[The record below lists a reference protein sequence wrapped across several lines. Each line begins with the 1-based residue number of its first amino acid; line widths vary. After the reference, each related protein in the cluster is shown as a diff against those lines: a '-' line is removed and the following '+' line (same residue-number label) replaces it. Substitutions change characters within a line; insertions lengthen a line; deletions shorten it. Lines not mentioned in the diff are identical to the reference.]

1 LIWDEIGGNEKIY
14 VSLYQNLNQ
23 ITCKIMRFRG
33 VVAVI
38 LFSFLALSCDITKE
52 SVYEDYLDRLDSTLE
67 MAPEYVRAK
76 EQRISSIENM
86 LHSRGVTPLQQYQ
99 IYHQLYNEYFAFQF
113 DKAKDALDNQIAIS
127 EELDDRD
134 MKNDA
139 MLDKSLLLTNA
150 GFFFEANKVFDALDT
165 LALDKEQ
172 MVRWYY
178 ARQKYLRDYQE
189 YVSTSDF
196 ILPDVE
202 KIKYYQNK
210 VLSDID
216 APSQMNRQVRIL
228 RLLEEQDYKNAYEE
242 NRYFIG
248 TLDPE
253 GHDYAVQTYWQGVIC
268 DNLNLKEESIK
279 WWVES
284 AISDIKGAVKD
295 NASLCSVA
303 VQLVAPED
311 TERAFKYI
319 RLSLDDAVYY
329 NAKLRKVQIASTM
342 PWIQSAYAES
352 KDIQNRDRNRFLL
365 LTLAAAVMLA
375 CVSLLSVSLYVQGR
389 RAAREV
395 RNQAEQLAEYN
406 RSIVEAED
414 SLRRKNLDL
423 IEANAAKEEYLGLF
437 LSMCS
442 GYLDKLKKNITR
454 DQYEAELKNFY
465 KTFDT
470 SFLSLYPSFVED
482 LNSLLK
488 PENRIVL
495 KEGEQL
501 NTELRIFALI
511 KLGITQS
518 SHIASLLRYSV
529 NTIYNYRAQVKNAAL
544 EDRGNFEE
552 MVKTIGSKH

>member
-1 LIWDEIGGNEKIY
+1 MIQNESFY
-14 VSLYQNLNQ
+14 VNLCLNVNP
-23 ITCKIMRFRG
+23 ITCKIMRYISLA
-33 VVAVI
+33 AV
-38 LFSFLALSCDITKE
+38 LSFCFLAHSCQSVRE
-52 SVYEDYLDRLDSTLE
+52 SVYEDCLDRLDSTLE
-67 MAPEYVRAK
+67 LTDEYVRAK

-99 IYHQLYNEYFAFQF
+99 IYHQLYEEYFAFQF
-113 DKAKDALDNQIAIS
+113 DKANEALDNQVVLAEKLGERS
-127 EELDDRD
+127 LKD
-134 MKNDA
+134 DA
-139 MLDKSLLLTNA
+139 MLDKALLLTNA
-150 GFFFEANKVFDALDT
+150 GFFLEASLAFETLDT
-165 LALDKEQ
+165 LALDKDQ

-178 ARQKYLRDYQE
+178 ARQKFLHDYQE

-196 ILPDVE
+196 TVLDE
-202 KIKYYQNK
+202 DKIKYYQDRI
-210 VLSDID
+210 LSDTEPTSPI
-216 APSQMNRQVRIL
+216 NRQMRIFRML
-228 RLLEEQDYKNAYEE
+228 NERDYEKAYEE

-248 TLDPE
+248 SLDPE
-253 GHDYAVQTYWQGVIC
+253 RHAYAVQTYWQGVIC
-268 DNLNLKEESIK
+268 ENLGLEEESVK

-303 VQLVAPED
+303 IKLGAPED

-319 RLSLDDAVYY
+319 RISLDDAVYY

-342 PWIQSAYAES
+342 PWIQSAYAEN
-352 KDIQNRDRNRFLL
+352 KEIQNKERNSFLLFTLVAALMLAVVLL
-365 LTLAAAVMLA
+365 LT
-375 CVSLLSVSLYVQGR
+375 VSLYAKGR
-389 RAAREV
+389 RSAREV
-395 RNQAEQLAEYN
+395 RKQTEQLAEYN
-406 RSIVEAED
+406 RSIIEAED
-414 SLRRKNLDL
+414 NLRKTNFDL

-442 GYLDKLKKNITR
+442 GYLDKLKKHLTR
-454 DQYEAELKNFY
+454 EQYESELKNFY

-482 LNSLLK
+482 LNALLK
-488 PENRIVL
+488 PEGRIVL

-529 NTIYNYRAQVKNAAL
+529 NTIYNYRAHVKNAAL
-544 EDRGNFEE
+544 EDRGNFED
-552 MVKTIGSKH
+552 MVKIIGSKH

>member
-1 LIWDEIGGNEKIY
+1 LDEIGGNEKIY

-38 LFSFLALSCDITKE
+38 LFSFLAQSCNITKE

-319 RLSLDDAVYY
+319 RISLDDAVYY

-454 DQYEAELKNFY
+454 DQYESELKNFY

>member
-1 LIWDEIGGNEKIY
+1 MCLN
-14 VSLYQNLNQ
+14 VNL
-23 ITCKIMRFRG
+23 ITCKIMRYISLA
-33 VVAVI
+33 AV
-38 LFSFLALSCDITKE
+38 LSFCFLAHSCQSVRE
-52 SVYEDYLDRLDSTLE
+52 SVYEDCLDRLDSTLE
-67 MAPEYVRAK
+67 LTDEYVRAK

-99 IYHQLYNEYFAFQF
+99 IYHQLYEEYFAFQF
-113 DKAKDALDNQIAIS
+113 DKANEALDNQVVLAEKLGERS
-127 EELDDRD
+127 LKD
-134 MKNDA
+134 DA
-139 MLDKSLLLTNA
+139 MLDKALLLTNA
-150 GFFFEANKVFDALDT
+150 GFFLEASLAFETLDT
-165 LALDKEQ
+165 LALDKDQ

-178 ARQKYLRDYQE
+178 ARQKFLHDYQE

-196 ILPDVE
+196 TVLDE
-202 KIKYYQNK
+202 DKIKYYQDRI
-210 VLSDID
+210 LSDTEPTSPI
-216 APSQMNRQVRIL
+216 NRQMRIFRML
-228 RLLEEQDYKNAYEE
+228 NERDYEKAYEE

-248 TLDPE
+248 SLDPE
-253 GHDYAVQTYWQGVIC
+253 RHAYAVQTYWQGVIC
-268 DNLNLKEESIK
+268 ENLGLEEESVK

-303 VQLVAPED
+303 IKLGAPED

-319 RLSLDDAVYY
+319 RISLDDAVYY

-342 PWIQSAYAES
+342 PWIQSAYAEN
-352 KDIQNRDRNRFLL
+352 KEIQNKERNSFLL
-365 LTLAAAVMLA
+365 FTLAAALMLA
-375 CVSLLSVSLYVQGR
+375 VVLLLTVSLYAKGR
-389 RAAREV
+389 RSAREV
-395 RNQAEQLAEYN
+395 RKQTEQLAEYN
-406 RSIVEAED
+406 RSIIEAED
-414 SLRRKNLDL
+414 NLRKTNLDL

-442 GYLDKLKKNITR
+442 GYLDKLKKHLTR
-454 DQYEAELKNFY
+454 EQYESELKNFY

-488 PENRIVL
+488 PEGRIVL

-529 NTIYNYRAQVKNAAL
+529 NTIYNYRAHVKNAAL
-544 EDRGNFEE
+544 EDRGNFED
-552 MVKTIGSKH
+552 MVKIIGSKH

>member
-1 LIWDEIGGNEKIY
+1 MC
-14 VSLYQNLNQ
+14 LNVNP
-23 ITCKIMRFRG
+23 ITCKIMRYISLA
-33 VVAVI
+33 AV
-38 LFSFLALSCDITKE
+38 LSFCFLAHSCQSVRE
-52 SVYEDYLDRLDSTLE
+52 SVYEDCLDRLDSTLE
-67 MAPEYVRAK
+67 LTDEYVRAK

-99 IYHQLYNEYFAFQF
+99 IYHQLYEEYFAFQF
-113 DKAKDALDNQIAIS
+113 DKANEALDNQVVLAEKLGERS
-127 EELDDRD
+127 LKD
-134 MKNDA
+134 DA
-139 MLDKSLLLTNA
+139 MLDKALLLINA
-150 GFFFEANKVFDALDT
+150 GFFLEASLAFETLDT
-165 LALDKEQ
+165 LALDKDQ

-178 ARQKYLRDYQE
+178 ARQKFLHDYQE

-196 ILPDVE
+196 TVLDE
-202 KIKYYQNK
+202 DKIKYYQDRI
-210 VLSDID
+210 LSDTEPTSPI
-216 APSQMNRQVRIL
+216 NRQMRIFRML
-228 RLLEEQDYKNAYEE
+228 NERDYEKAYEE

-248 TLDPE
+248 SLDPE
-253 GHDYAVQTYWQGVIC
+253 GHAYAVQTYWQGVIC
-268 DNLNLKEESIK
+268 DNLGLEEESVK

-303 VQLVAPED
+303 IKLGAPED

-319 RLSLDDAVYY
+319 RISLDDAVYY

-342 PWIQSAYAES
+342 PWIQSAYAEN
-352 KDIQNRDRNRFLL
+352 KEIQNKERNSFLL
-365 LTLAAAVMLA
+365 FTLAAALMLA
-375 CVSLLSVSLYVQGR
+375 VVLLLTVLLYAKGR
-389 RAAREV
+389 RSAREV
-395 RNQAEQLAEYN
+395 RKQTEQLAEYN
-406 RSIVEAED
+406 RSIIEAED
-414 SLRRKNLDL
+414 NLRKTNLDL

-442 GYLDKLKKNITR
+442 GYLDKLKKHLTR
-454 DQYEAELKNFY
+454 EQYESELKNFY

-488 PENRIVL
+488 PEGRIVL

-529 NTIYNYRAQVKNAAL
+529 NTIYNYRAHVKNAAL
-544 EDRGNFEE
+544 EDRGNFED
-552 MVKTIGSKH
+552 MVKIIGSKH

>member
-1 LIWDEIGGNEKIY
+1 MILDEIGGNEKIY

-139 MLDKSLLLTNA
+139 MLDKALLLTNA

-319 RLSLDDAVYY
+319 RISLDDAVYY

-365 LTLAAAVMLA
+365 FTLAAAVMLA

-454 DQYEAELKNFY
+454 DQYESELKNFY

>member
-1 LIWDEIGGNEKIY
+1 MRYI
-14 VSLYQNLNQ
+14 SLA
-23 ITCKIMRFRG
+23 
-33 VVAVI
+33 AV
-38 LFSFLALSCDITKE
+38 LSFCFLAHSCQSVRE
-52 SVYEDYLDRLDSTLE
+52 SVYEDCLDRLDSTLE
-67 MAPEYVRAK
+67 LTDEYVRAK

-99 IYHQLYNEYFAFQF
+99 IYHQLYEEYFAFQF
-113 DKAKDALDNQIAIS
+113 DKANEALDNQVVLAEKLGERS
-127 EELDDRD
+127 LKD
-134 MKNDA
+134 DA
-139 MLDKSLLLTNA
+139 MLDKALLLTNA
-150 GFFFEANKVFDALDT
+150 GFFLEASLAFETLDT
-165 LALDKEQ
+165 LALDKDQ

-178 ARQKYLRDYQE
+178 ARQKFLHDYQE

-196 ILPDVE
+196 TVLDE
-202 KIKYYQNK
+202 DKIKYYQDRI
-210 VLSDID
+210 LSDTEPTSTI
-216 APSQMNRQVRIL
+216 NRQMRIFRML
-228 RLLEEQDYKNAYEE
+228 NERDYEKAYEE

-248 TLDPE
+248 SLDPE
-253 GHDYAVQTYWQGVIC
+253 RHAYAVQTYWQGVIC
-268 DNLNLKEESIK
+268 ENLGLEEESVK

-303 VQLVAPED
+303 IKLGAPED

-319 RLSLDDAVYY
+319 RISLDDAVYY

-342 PWIQSAYAES
+342 PWIQSAYAEN
-352 KDIQNRDRNRFLL
+352 KEIQNKERNSFLL
-365 LTLAAAVMLA
+365 FTLAAALMLA
-375 CVSLLSVSLYVQGR
+375 VVLLLTVSLYAKGR
-389 RAAREV
+389 RSAREV
-395 RNQAEQLAEYN
+395 RKQTEQLAEYN
-406 RSIVEAED
+406 RSIIEAED
-414 SLRRKNLDL
+414 NLRKTNFDL

-442 GYLDKLKKNITR
+442 GYLDKLKKHLTR
-454 DQYEAELKNFY
+454 EQYESELKNFY

-488 PENRIVL
+488 PEGRIVL

-529 NTIYNYRAQVKNAAL
+529 NTIYNYRAHVKNAAL
-544 EDRGNFEE
+544 EDRGNFED
-552 MVKTIGSKH
+552 MVKIIGSKH

>member
-1 LIWDEIGGNEKIY
+1 MILDEIGGNEKIY

-38 LFSFLALSCDITKE
+38 LFSFLAQSCNITKE

-139 MLDKSLLLTNA
+139 MLDKALLLTNA

-454 DQYEAELKNFY
+454 DQYESELKNFY

>member
-1 LIWDEIGGNEKIY
+1 MILDEIGGNEKIY

-38 LFSFLALSCDITKE
+38 LFSFLAQSCNITKE

-139 MLDKSLLLTNA
+139 MLDKALLLTNA

-202 KIKYYQNK
+202 KIKYYQDK

-319 RLSLDDAVYY
+319 RISLDDAVYY

-454 DQYEAELKNFY
+454 DQYESELKNFY

>member
-1 LIWDEIGGNEKIY
+1 MC
-14 VSLYQNLNQ
+14 LNVNP
-23 ITCKIMRFRG
+23 ITCKIMRYISLA
-33 VVAVI
+33 AV
-38 LFSFLALSCDITKE
+38 LSFCFLAHSCQSVRE
-52 SVYEDYLDRLDSTLE
+52 SVYEDCLDRLDSTLE
-67 MAPEYVRAK
+67 LTDEYVRAK

-99 IYHQLYNEYFAFQF
+99 IYHQLYEEYFAFQF
-113 DKAKDALDNQIAIS
+113 DKANEALDNQVILAEKLGERS
-127 EELDDRD
+127 LKD
-134 MKNDA
+134 DA

-150 GFFFEANKVFDALDT
+150 GFFLEASLAFETLDT
-165 LALDKEQ
+165 LALDKDQ

-178 ARQKYLRDYQE
+178 ARQKFLHDYQE

-196 ILPDVE
+196 TVIDE
-202 KIKYYQNK
+202 DKIKYYQDRI
-210 VLSDID
+210 LSDTEPTSTI
-216 APSQMNRQVRIL
+216 NRQMRIFRML
-228 RLLEEQDYKNAYEE
+228 NERDYEKAYEE

-248 TLDPE
+248 SLDPE
-253 GHDYAVQTYWQGVIC
+253 RHAYAVQTYWQGVIC
-268 DNLNLKEESIK
+268 ENLGLEEESVK

-303 VQLVAPED
+303 IKLGAPED

-319 RLSLDDAVYY
+319 RISLDDAVYY

-342 PWIQSAYAES
+342 PWIQSAYAEN
-352 KDIQNRDRNRFLL
+352 KEIQNKERNSFLL
-365 LTLAAAVMLA
+365 FTLAAALMLA
-375 CVSLLSVSLYVQGR
+375 VVLLLTVSLYAKGR
-389 RAAREV
+389 RSAREV
-395 RNQAEQLAEYN
+395 RKQTEQLAEYN
-406 RSIVEAED
+406 RSIIEAED
-414 SLRRKNLDL
+414 NLKKTNLDL

-442 GYLDKLKKNITR
+442 GYLDKLKKHLTR
-454 DQYEAELKNFY
+454 EQYESELKNFY

-482 LNSLLK
+482 LNALLK
-488 PENRIVL
+488 PEGRIVL

-529 NTIYNYRAQVKNAAL
+529 NTIYNYRAHVKNAAL
-544 EDRGNFEE
+544 EDRGNFED
-552 MVKTIGSKH
+552 MVKIIGSKH

>member
-1 LIWDEIGGNEKIY
+1 
-14 VSLYQNLNQ
+14 
-23 ITCKIMRFRG
+23 
-33 VVAVI
+33 
-38 LFSFLALSCDITKE
+38 
-52 SVYEDYLDRLDSTLE
+52 
-67 MAPEYVRAK
+67 
-76 EQRISSIENM
+76 
-86 LHSRGVTPLQQYQ
+86 
-99 IYHQLYNEYFAFQF
+99 
-113 DKAKDALDNQIAIS
+113 
-127 EELDDRD
+127 
-134 MKNDA
+134 
-139 MLDKSLLLTNA
+139 
-150 GFFFEANKVFDALDT
+150 
-165 LALDKEQ
+165 
-172 MVRWYY
+172 
-178 ARQKYLRDYQE
+178 
-189 YVSTSDF
+189 
-196 ILPDVE
+196 VE

-454 DQYEAELKNFY
+454 DQYESELKNFY

>member
-1 LIWDEIGGNEKIY
+1 MCLN
-14 VSLYQNLNQ
+14 VNL
-23 ITCKIMRFRG
+23 ITCKIMRYISLA
-33 VVAVI
+33 AV
-38 LFSFLALSCDITKE
+38 LSFCFLAHSCQSVRE
-52 SVYEDYLDRLDSTLE
+52 SVYEDCLDRLDSTLE
-67 MAPEYVRAK
+67 LTDEYVRAK

-99 IYHQLYNEYFAFQF
+99 IYHQLYEEYFAFQF
-113 DKAKDALDNQIAIS
+113 DKANEALDNQVVLAEKLGERS
-127 EELDDRD
+127 LKD
-134 MKNDA
+134 DA
-139 MLDKSLLLTNA
+139 MLDKALLLTNA
-150 GFFFEANKVFDALDT
+150 GFFLEASLAFETLDT
-165 LALDKEQ
+165 LALDKDQ

-178 ARQKYLRDYQE
+178 ARQKFLHDYQE

-196 ILPDVE
+196 TVLDE
-202 KIKYYQNK
+202 DKIKYYQDRI
-210 VLSDID
+210 LSDTEPTSPI
-216 APSQMNRQVRIL
+216 NRQMRIFRML
-228 RLLEEQDYKNAYEE
+228 NERDYEKAYEE

-248 TLDPE
+248 SLDPE
-253 GHDYAVQTYWQGVIC
+253 RHAYAVQTYWQGVIC
-268 DNLNLKEESIK
+268 ENLGLEEESVK

-303 VQLVAPED
+303 TKLGAPED

-319 RLSLDDAVYY
+319 RISLDDAVYY

-342 PWIQSAYAES
+342 PWIQSAYAEN
-352 KDIQNRDRNRFLL
+352 KEIQNKERNSFLL
-365 LTLAAAVMLA
+365 FTLAAALMLA
-375 CVSLLSVSLYVQGR
+375 VVLLLTVSLYAKGR
-389 RAAREV
+389 RSAREV
-395 RNQAEQLAEYN
+395 RKQTEQLAEYN
-406 RSIVEAED
+406 RSIIEAED
-414 SLRRKNLDL
+414 NLRKTNLDL

-442 GYLDKLKKNITR
+442 GYLDKLKKHLTR
-454 DQYEAELKNFY
+454 EQYESELKNFY

-488 PENRIVL
+488 PEGRIVL

-529 NTIYNYRAQVKNAAL
+529 NTIYNYRAHVKNAAL
-544 EDRGNFEE
+544 EDRGNFED
-552 MVKTIGSKH
+552 MVKIIGSKH

>member
-1 LIWDEIGGNEKIY
+1 MC
-14 VSLYQNLNQ
+14 LNVNP
-23 ITCKIMRFRG
+23 ITCKIMRYISLA
-33 VVAVI
+33 AV
-38 LFSFLALSCDITKE
+38 LSFCFLAHCCQSVRE
-52 SVYEDYLDRLDSTLE
+52 SVYEDCLDRLDSTLE
-67 MAPEYVRAK
+67 LTDEYVRAK

-99 IYHQLYNEYFAFQF
+99 IYHQLYEEYFAFQF
-113 DKAKDALDNQIAIS
+113 DKANEALDNQVVLAEKLGERS
-127 EELDDRD
+127 LKD
-134 MKNDA
+134 DA
-139 MLDKSLLLTNA
+139 MLDKALLLTNA
-150 GFFFEANKVFDALDT
+150 GFFLEASLAFETLDT
-165 LALDKEQ
+165 LALDKDQ

-178 ARQKYLRDYQE
+178 ARQKFLHDYQE
-189 YVSTSDF
+189 YVSMSDF
-196 ILPDVE
+196 TVLDE
-202 KIKYYQNK
+202 DKIKYYQDRI
-210 VLSDID
+210 LSDTEPTSPI
-216 APSQMNRQVRIL
+216 NRQMRIFRML
-228 RLLEEQDYKNAYEE
+228 NERDYEKAYEE

-248 TLDPE
+248 SLDPE
-253 GHDYAVQTYWQGVIC
+253 RHAYAVQTYWQGVIC
-268 DNLNLKEESIK
+268 ENLGLEEESVK

-303 VQLVAPED
+303 IKLGAPED

-319 RLSLDDAVYY
+319 RISLDDAVYY

-342 PWIQSAYAES
+342 PWIQSAYAEN
-352 KDIQNRDRNRFLL
+352 KEIQNKERNSFLLFTLVAALMLAVVLL
-365 LTLAAAVMLA
+365 LT
-375 CVSLLSVSLYVQGR
+375 VSLYAKGR
-389 RAAREV
+389 RSAREV
-395 RNQAEQLAEYN
+395 RKQTEQLAEYN
-406 RSIVEAED
+406 RSIIEAED
-414 SLRRKNLDL
+414 NLRKTNLDL

-442 GYLDKLKKNITR
+442 GYLDKLKKHLTR
-454 DQYEAELKNFY
+454 EQYESELKNFY

-488 PENRIVL
+488 PEGRIVL

-529 NTIYNYRAQVKNAAL
+529 NTIYNYRAHVKNAAL
-544 EDRGNFEE
+544 EDRGNFED
-552 MVKTIGSKH
+552 MVKIIGSKQ

>member
-1 LIWDEIGGNEKIY
+1 MC
-14 VSLYQNLNQ
+14 LNVNP
-23 ITCKIMRFRG
+23 ITCKIMRYISLA
-33 VVAVI
+33 AV
-38 LFSFLALSCDITKE
+38 LSFCFLAHSCQSVRE
-52 SVYEDYLDRLDSTLE
+52 SVYEDCLDRLDSTLE
-67 MAPEYVRAK
+67 LTDEYVRAK

-99 IYHQLYNEYFAFQF
+99 IYHQLYEEYFAFQF
-113 DKAKDALDNQIAIS
+113 DKANEALDNQVVLAEKLGERS
-127 EELDDRD
+127 LKD
-134 MKNDA
+134 DA
-139 MLDKSLLLTNA
+139 MLDKALLLTNA
-150 GFFFEANKVFDALDT
+150 GFFLEASLAFETLDT
-165 LALDKEQ
+165 LALDKDQ

-178 ARQKYLRDYQE
+178 ARQKFLHDYQE

-196 ILPDVE
+196 TVLDE
-202 KIKYYQNK
+202 DKIKYYQDRI
-210 VLSDID
+210 LSDTEPTSPI
-216 APSQMNRQVRIL
+216 NRQMRIFRML
-228 RLLEEQDYKNAYEE
+228 NERDYEKAYEE

-248 TLDPE
+248 SLDPE
-253 GHDYAVQTYWQGVIC
+253 RHAYAVQTYWQGVIC
-268 DNLNLKEESIK
+268 ENLGLEEESVK

-303 VQLVAPED
+303 IKLGAPED

-319 RLSLDDAVYY
+319 RISLDDAVYY

-342 PWIQSAYAES
+342 PWIQSAYAEN
-352 KDIQNRDRNRFLL
+352 KEIQNKERNSFLL
-365 LTLAAAVMLA
+365 FTLAAALMLA
-375 CVSLLSVSLYVQGR
+375 VVLLLTVSLYAKGR
-389 RAAREV
+389 RSAREV
-395 RNQAEQLAEYN
+395 RKQTEQLAEYN
-406 RSIVEAED
+406 RSIIEAED
-414 SLRRKNLDL
+414 NLRKTNLDL

-442 GYLDKLKKNITR
+442 GYLDKLKKHLTR
-454 DQYEAELKNFY
+454 EQYESELKNFY

-482 LNSLLK
+482 LNALLK
-488 PENRIVL
+488 PEGRIVL

-529 NTIYNYRAQVKNAAL
+529 NTIYNYRAHVKNAAL
-544 EDRGNFEE
+544 EDRGNFED
-552 MVKTIGSKH
+552 MVKIIGSKH

>member
-1 LIWDEIGGNEKIY
+1 LDEIGGNEEIY

-23 ITCKIMRFRG
+23 IICKIMRFRG

-38 LFSFLALSCDITKE
+38 LFGFLAQSCNITKE

-139 MLDKSLLLTNA
+139 MLDKALLLTNA

-165 LALDKEQ
+165 LALNKEQ

-202 KIKYYQNK
+202 KIKYYQDK

-342 PWIQSAYAES
+342 PWIQSAYAEN
-352 KDIQNRDRNRFLL
+352 KEIQNRDRNRFLF
-365 LTLAAAVMLA
+365 LTLIAAIMLA
-375 CVSLLSVSLYVQGR
+375 LVSFLSVSLYVKGR
-389 RAAREV
+389 RAAEEI

-414 SLRRKNLDL
+414 NLRKTNLDL
-423 IEANAAKEEYLGLF
+423 TEANAAKEEYIGLF

-454 DQYEAELKNFY
+454 DQYESELKNFY

-488 PENRIVL
+488 PEGRIVL

-511 KLGITQS
+511 NLGITQS

-552 MVKTIGSKH
+552 MVRKIGSER

>member
-1 LIWDEIGGNEKIY
+1 LDEIGGNEKIY

-23 ITCKIMRFRG
+23 IICKIMRFRG

-38 LFSFLALSCDITKE
+38 LFGFLAQSCNITKE

-139 MLDKSLLLTNA
+139 MLDKALLLTNA

-202 KIKYYQNK
+202 KIKYYQDK

-319 RLSLDDAVYY
+319 RISLDDAVYY

-375 CVSLLSVSLYVQGR
+375 CVSLLSGSLYVQGR

>member
-1 LIWDEIGGNEKIY
+1 
-14 VSLYQNLNQ
+14 
-23 ITCKIMRFRG
+23 MRFRG

-38 LFSFLALSCDITKE
+38 LFSFLAQSCNITKE

-139 MLDKSLLLTNA
+139 MLDKALLLTNA

-202 KIKYYQNK
+202 KIKYYQDK

-319 RLSLDDAVYY
+319 RISLDDAVYY

>member
-1 LIWDEIGGNEKIY
+1 MIWDEIGGNEKIY

-38 LFSFLALSCDITKE
+38 LFSFLAQSCNITKE

-139 MLDKSLLLTNA
+139 MLDKALLLTNA

-202 KIKYYQNK
+202 KIKYYQDK

-319 RLSLDDAVYY
+319 RISLDDAVYY

-352 KDIQNRDRNRFLL
+352 KDIQNRDRNRFFL

>member
-1 LIWDEIGGNEKIY
+1 MIWDEIGGNEKIY

-38 LFSFLALSCDITKE
+38 LFSFLAQSCNITKE

-139 MLDKSLLLTNA
+139 MLDKALLLTNA

-202 KIKYYQNK
+202 KIKYYQDK

-319 RLSLDDAVYY
+319 RISLDDAVYY

-352 KDIQNRDRNRFLL
+352 KDIQNRDRNRFFL

-454 DQYEAELKNFY
+454 DQYESELKNFY

>member
-1 LIWDEIGGNEKIY
+1 
-14 VSLYQNLNQ
+14 
-23 ITCKIMRFRG
+23 MRFRG
-33 VVAVI
+33 VAAAL
-38 LFSFLALSCDITKE
+38 LFCFIVQSCQMTRE
-52 SVYEDYLDRLDSTLE
+52 SLYEDYLDRLDTTLE
-67 MAPEYVRAK
+67 MSAEYVRAK

-86 LHSRGVTPLQQYQ
+86 LHSRGVTPLQQYH
-99 IYHQLYNEYFAFQF
+99 IYHQLYEEYFAFQF
-113 DKAKDALDNQIAIS
+113 DKANDALDNQVAIA
-127 EELDDRD
+127 ERLGEKD

-139 MLDKSLLLTNA
+139 MLDKVLLLTNA
-150 GFFFEANKVFDALDT
+150 GFFLEASDVFDALDT
-165 LALDKEQ
+165 LALNKDQ

-178 ARQKYLRDYQE
+178 ARQKFLRDYQE

-196 ILPDVE
+196 IVPDAE
-202 KIKYYQNK
+202 KIKFYQDK
-210 VLSDID
+210 VLCNTS
-216 APSQMNRQVRIL
+216 ASSLMNRQVRIL
-228 RLLEEQDYKNAYEE
+228 RMLEEQDYEKAYEE

-248 TLDPE
+248 SLDPE
-253 GHDYAVQTYWQGVIC
+253 KHGYAVQTYWQGVIC
-268 DNLNLKEESIK
+268 DNLGLDEETMK
-279 WWVES
+279 WWAES
-284 AISDIKGAVKD
+284 AISDVKGAVKD

-303 VQLVAPED
+303 IKLVDSED
-311 TERAFKYI
+311 AERAFKYI
-319 RLSLDDAVYY
+319 RISLDDAVYY

-342 PWIQSAYAES
+342 PWIQSAYAEN
-352 KDIQNRDRNRFLL
+352 KEIQNRDRNRFLF
-365 LTLAAAVMLA
+365 LTLIAAIMLA
-375 CVSLLSVSLYVQGR
+375 LVSFLSVSLYVKGR
-389 RAAREV
+389 RAAEEI

-414 SLRRKNLDL
+414 NLRKTNLDL
-423 IEANAAKEEYLGLF
+423 TEANAAKEEYIGLF

-442 GYLDKLKKNITR
+442 GYLDKLKKNLTR
-454 DQYEAELKNFY
+454 DQYESELKNFY

-488 PENRIVL
+488 PEGRIVL

-552 MVKTIGSKH
+552 MVRKIGSER

>member
-1 LIWDEIGGNEKIY
+1 MC
-14 VSLYQNLNQ
+14 LNVNP
-23 ITCKIMRFRG
+23 ITCKIMRFISLA
-33 VVAVI
+33 AV
-38 LFSFLALSCDITKE
+38 LSFCLLAHSCQIVRE

-67 MAPEYVRAK
+67 LTDEYVRAK

-99 IYHQLYNEYFAFQF
+99 IYHQLYEEYFAFQF
-113 DKAKDALDNQIAIS
+113 DKANEALDSQVVLAK
-127 EELDDRD
+127 ELGDRSLKD
-134 MKNDA
+134 DA
-139 MLDKSLLLTNA
+139 MLDKALLLTNA
-150 GFFFEANKVFDALDT
+150 GFFLEASLAFDALDT
-165 LALDKEQ
+165 LGLDKGQ

-178 ARQKYLRDYQE
+178 ARQKFLHDYQE

-196 ILPDVE
+196 TVLDAD
-202 KIKYYQNK
+202 KITFYQDRI
-210 VLSDID
+210 LSDTEVSSPI
-216 APSQMNRQVRIL
+216 NRQIRIL
-228 RLLEEQDYKNAYEE
+228 RMLEEQDYEHAYEE

-248 TLDPE
+248 SLDPE
-253 GHDYAVQTYWQGVIC
+253 GHAYAVQTYWQGVIC
-268 DNLNLKEESIK
+268 EKLGLAEENMK

-303 VQLVAPED
+303 IKLGAPED

-319 RLSLDDAVYY
+319 RISLDDAVYY

-342 PWIQSAYAES
+342 PWIQSAYAEN
-352 KDIQNRDRNRFLL
+352 KEIQNRERNSFLL
-365 LTLAAAVMLA
+365 FTLAAALMLA
-375 CVSLLSVSLYVQGR
+375 VVLLLTVSLYAKGR
-389 RAAREV
+389 RSAREV
-395 RNQAEQLAEYN
+395 RKQTEQLAEYN
-406 RSIVEAED
+406 RSIIEAED
-414 SLRRKNLDL
+414 NLRKTNLDL

-442 GYLDKLKKNITR
+442 GYLDKLKKHLTR
-454 DQYEAELKNFY
+454 EQYESELKNFY

-482 LNSLLK
+482 LNALLK
-488 PENRIVL
+488 PEGRIVL

-529 NTIYNYRAQVKNAAL
+529 NTIYNYRAHVKNAAL
-544 EDRGNFEE
+544 EDRGNFED
-552 MVKTIGSKH
+552 MVKIIGSKH

>member
-1 LIWDEIGGNEKIY
+1 MC
-14 VSLYQNLNQ
+14 LNVNP
-23 ITCKIMRFRG
+23 ITCKIMRYISLA
-33 VVAVI
+33 AV
-38 LFSFLALSCDITKE
+38 LSFCFLAHSCQSVRE
-52 SVYEDYLDRLDSTLE
+52 SVYEDCLDRLDSTLE
-67 MAPEYVRAK
+67 LTDEYVRAK

-99 IYHQLYNEYFAFQF
+99 IYHQLYEEYFAFQF
-113 DKAKDALDNQIAIS
+113 DKANEALDNQVILAEKLGERS
-127 EELDDRD
+127 LKD
-134 MKNDA
+134 DA
-139 MLDKSLLLTNA
+139 MLDKALLLPNA
-150 GFFFEANKVFDALDT
+150 GFFLEASLAFETLDT
-165 LALDKEQ
+165 LALDKDQ

-178 ARQKYLRDYQE
+178 ARQKFLHDYQE

-196 ILPDVE
+196 TVLDEDKV
-202 KIKYYQNK
+202 KYYQDRI
-210 VLSDID
+210 LSDTEPTSPI
-216 APSQMNRQVRIL
+216 NRQMRIFRML
-228 RLLEEQDYKNAYEE
+228 NERDYEKAYEE

-248 TLDPE
+248 SLDPE
-253 GHDYAVQTYWQGVIC
+253 RHAYAVQTYWQGVIC
-268 DNLNLKEESIK
+268 ENLGLEEESVK

-303 VQLVAPED
+303 IKLGAPED

-319 RLSLDDAVYY
+319 RISLDDAVYY

-342 PWIQSAYAES
+342 PWIQSAYAEN
-352 KDIQNRDRNRFLL
+352 KEIQNKERNSFLL
-365 LTLAAAVMLA
+365 FTLAAALMLA
-375 CVSLLSVSLYVQGR
+375 VVLLLTVSLYAKGR
-389 RAAREV
+389 RSAREV
-395 RNQAEQLAEYN
+395 RKQTEQLAEYN
-406 RSIVEAED
+406 RSIIEAED
-414 SLRRKNLDL
+414 NLRKTNLDL

-442 GYLDKLKKNITR
+442 GYLDKLKKHLTR
-454 DQYEAELKNFY
+454 EQYESELKNFY

-482 LNSLLK
+482 LNALLK
-488 PENRIVL
+488 PEGRIVL

-529 NTIYNYRAQVKNAAL
+529 NTIYNYRAHVKNAAL
-544 EDRGNFEE
+544 EDRGNFED
-552 MVKTIGSKH
+552 MVKIIGSKH

>member
-1 LIWDEIGGNEKIY
+1 
-14 VSLYQNLNQ
+14 
-23 ITCKIMRFRG
+23 MRFISLA
-33 VVAVI
+33 AV
-38 LFSFLALSCDITKE
+38 LSFCLLAHSCQIVRE

-67 MAPEYVRAK
+67 LTDEYVRAK

-99 IYHQLYNEYFAFQF
+99 IYHQLYEEYFAFQF
-113 DKAKDALDNQIAIS
+113 DKANEALDSQVVLAK
-127 EELDDRD
+127 ELGDRSLKD
-134 MKNDA
+134 DA
-139 MLDKSLLLTNA
+139 MLDKALLLTNA
-150 GFFFEANKVFDALDT
+150 GFFLEASLAFDALDT
-165 LALDKEQ
+165 LGLDKGQ

-178 ARQKYLRDYQE
+178 ARQKFLHDYQE

-196 ILPDVE
+196 TVLDAD
-202 KIKYYQNK
+202 KITFYQDRI
-210 VLSDID
+210 LSDTEVSSPI
-216 APSQMNRQVRIL
+216 NRQIRIL
-228 RLLEEQDYKNAYEE
+228 RMLEEQDYEHAYEE

-248 TLDPE
+248 SLDPE
-253 GHDYAVQTYWQGVIC
+253 GHAYAVQTYWQGVIC
-268 DNLNLKEESIK
+268 EKLGLAEENMK

-303 VQLVAPED
+303 IKLGAPED

-319 RLSLDDAVYY
+319 RISLDDAVYY

-342 PWIQSAYAES
+342 PWIQSAYAEN
-352 KDIQNRDRNRFLL
+352 KEIQNRERNSFLL
-365 LTLAAAVMLA
+365 FTLAAALMLA
-375 CVSLLSVSLYVQGR
+375 VVLLLTVSLYAKGR
-389 RAAREV
+389 RSAREV
-395 RNQAEQLAEYN
+395 RKQTEQLAEYN
-406 RSIVEAED
+406 RSIIEAED
-414 SLRRKNLDL
+414 NLRKTNLDL

-442 GYLDKLKKNITR
+442 GYLDKLKKHLTR
-454 DQYEAELKNFY
+454 EQYESELKNFY

-482 LNSLLK
+482 LNALLK
-488 PENRIVL
+488 PEGRIVL

-529 NTIYNYRAQVKNAAL
+529 NTIYNYRAHVKNAAL
-544 EDRGNFEE
+544 EDRGNFED
-552 MVKTIGSKH
+552 MVKIIGSKH

>member
-1 LIWDEIGGNEKIY
+1 LDEIGGNEKIY

-139 MLDKSLLLTNA
+139 MLDKALLLTNA

-319 RLSLDDAVYY
+319 RISLDDAVYY

-454 DQYEAELKNFY
+454 DQYESELKNFY

>member
-1 LIWDEIGGNEKIY
+1 MC
-14 VSLYQNLNQ
+14 LNVNP
-23 ITCKIMRFRG
+23 ITCKIMRYISLA
-33 VVAVI
+33 AV
-38 LFSFLALSCDITKE
+38 LSFCFLAHSCQSVRE
-52 SVYEDYLDRLDSTLE
+52 SVYEDCLDRLDSTLE
-67 MAPEYVRAK
+67 LTDEYVRAK

-99 IYHQLYNEYFAFQF
+99 IYHQLYEEYFAFQF
-113 DKAKDALDNQIAIS
+113 DKANEALDNQVILAEKLGERS
-127 EELDDRD
+127 LKD
-134 MKNDA
+134 DA

-150 GFFFEANKVFDALDT
+150 GFFLEASLAFETLDT
-165 LALDKEQ
+165 LALDKDQ

-178 ARQKYLRDYQE
+178 ARQKFLHDYQE

-196 ILPDVE
+196 TVIDE
-202 KIKYYQNK
+202 DKIKYYQDRI
-210 VLSDID
+210 LSDTEPTSTI
-216 APSQMNRQVRIL
+216 NRQMRIFRML
-228 RLLEEQDYKNAYEE
+228 NERDYEKAYEE

-248 TLDPE
+248 SLDPE
-253 GHDYAVQTYWQGVIC
+253 RHAYAVQTYWQGVIC
-268 DNLNLKEESIK
+268 ENLGLEEESVK

-303 VQLVAPED
+303 IKLGAPED

-319 RLSLDDAVYY
+319 RISLDDAVYY

-342 PWIQSAYAES
+342 PWIQSAYAEN
-352 KDIQNRDRNRFLL
+352 KEIQNKERNSFLL
-365 LTLAAAVMLA
+365 FTLAAALMLA
-375 CVSLLSVSLYVQGR
+375 VVLLLTVSLNAKGR
-389 RAAREV
+389 RSAREV
-395 RNQAEQLAEYN
+395 RKQTEQLAEYN
-406 RSIVEAED
+406 RSIIEAED
-414 SLRRKNLDL
+414 NLRKTNLDL

-442 GYLDKLKKNITR
+442 GYLDKLKKHLTR
-454 DQYEAELKNFY
+454 EQYESELKNFY

-482 LNSLLK
+482 LNALLK
-488 PENRIVL
+488 PEGRIVL

-529 NTIYNYRAQVKNAAL
+529 NTIYNYRAHVKNAAL
-544 EDRGNFEE
+544 EDRGNFED
-552 MVKTIGSKH
+552 MVKIIGSKH

>member
-1 LIWDEIGGNEKIY
+1 MC
-14 VSLYQNLNQ
+14 LNVNP
-23 ITCKIMRFRG
+23 ITCKIMRYISLA
-33 VVAVI
+33 AV
-38 LFSFLALSCDITKE
+38 LSFCFLAHSCQSVRE
-52 SVYEDYLDRLDSTLE
+52 SVYEDCLDRLDSTLE
-67 MAPEYVRAK
+67 LTDEYVRAK

-99 IYHQLYNEYFAFQF
+99 IYHQLYEEYFAFQF
-113 DKAKDALDNQIAIS
+113 DKANEALDNQVVLAEKLGERS
-127 EELDDRD
+127 LKD
-134 MKNDA
+134 DA
-139 MLDKSLLLTNA
+139 MLDKALLLTNA
-150 GFFFEANKVFDALDT
+150 GFFLEASLAFETLDT
-165 LALDKEQ
+165 LALDKDQ

-178 ARQKYLRDYQE
+178 ARQKFLHDYQE

-196 ILPDVE
+196 TVLDEDKV
-202 KIKYYQNK
+202 KYYQDRI
-210 VLSDID
+210 LSDTEPTSPI
-216 APSQMNRQVRIL
+216 NRQMRIFRML
-228 RLLEEQDYKNAYEE
+228 NERDYEKAYEE

-248 TLDPE
+248 SLDPE
-253 GHDYAVQTYWQGVIC
+253 RHAYAVQTYWQGVIC
-268 DNLNLKEESIK
+268 ENLGLEEESVK

-303 VQLVAPED
+303 IKLGAPED

-319 RLSLDDAVYY
+319 RISLDDAVYY

-342 PWIQSAYAES
+342 PWIQSAYAEN
-352 KDIQNRDRNRFLL
+352 KEIQNKERNSFLL
-365 LTLAAAVMLA
+365 FTLAAALMLA
-375 CVSLLSVSLYVQGR
+375 VVLLLTVSLYAKGR
-389 RAAREV
+389 RSAREV
-395 RNQAEQLAEYN
+395 RKQTEQLAEYN
-406 RSIVEAED
+406 RSIIEAED
-414 SLRRKNLDL
+414 NLRKTNLDL

-442 GYLDKLKKNITR
+442 GYLDKLKKHLTR
-454 DQYEAELKNFY
+454 EQYESELKNFY

-482 LNSLLK
+482 LNALLK
-488 PENRIVL
+488 PEGRIVL

-529 NTIYNYRAQVKNAAL
+529 NTIYNYRAHVKNAAL
-544 EDRGNFEE
+544 EDRGNFED
-552 MVKTIGSKH
+552 MVKIIGSKH

>member
-1 LIWDEIGGNEKIY
+1 MC
-14 VSLYQNLNQ
+14 LNVNP
-23 ITCKIMRFRG
+23 ITCKIMRYISLA
-33 VVAVI
+33 AV
-38 LFSFLALSCDITKE
+38 LSFCFLAHSCQSVRE
-52 SVYEDYLDRLDSTLE
+52 SVYEDCLDRLDSTLE
-67 MAPEYVRAK
+67 LTDEYVRAK

-99 IYHQLYNEYFAFQF
+99 IYHQLYEEYFAFQF
-113 DKAKDALDNQIAIS
+113 DKANEALDNQVVLAEKLGERS
-127 EELDDRD
+127 LKD
-134 MKNDA
+134 DA
-139 MLDKSLLLTNA
+139 MLDKALLLINA
-150 GFFFEANKVFDALDT
+150 GFFLEASLAFETLDT
-165 LALDKEQ
+165 LALDKDQ

-178 ARQKYLRDYQE
+178 ARQKFLHDYQE

-196 ILPDVE
+196 TVLDE
-202 KIKYYQNK
+202 DKIKYYQDRI
-210 VLSDID
+210 LSDTEPTSPI
-216 APSQMNRQVRIL
+216 NRQMRIFRML
-228 RLLEEQDYKNAYEE
+228 NERDYEKAYEE

-248 TLDPE
+248 SLDPE
-253 GHDYAVQTYWQGVIC
+253 RHAYAVQTYWQGVIC
-268 DNLNLKEESIK
+268 DNLGLEEESVK

-303 VQLVAPED
+303 IKLGAPED

-319 RLSLDDAVYY
+319 RISLDDAVYY

-342 PWIQSAYAES
+342 PWIQSAYAEN
-352 KDIQNRDRNRFLL
+352 KEIQNKERNSFLL
-365 LTLAAAVMLA
+365 FTLAAALMLA
-375 CVSLLSVSLYVQGR
+375 VVLLLTVLLYAKGR
-389 RAAREV
+389 RSAREV
-395 RNQAEQLAEYN
+395 RKQTEQLAEYN
-406 RSIVEAED
+406 RSIIEAED
-414 SLRRKNLDL
+414 NLRKTNFDL

-442 GYLDKLKKNITR
+442 GYLDKLKKHLTR
-454 DQYEAELKNFY
+454 EQYESELKNFY

-482 LNSLLK
+482 LNALLK
-488 PENRIVL
+488 PEGRIVL

-529 NTIYNYRAQVKNAAL
+529 NTIYNYRAHVKNAAL
-544 EDRGNFEE
+544 EDRGNFED
-552 MVKTIGSKH
+552 MVKIIGSKH